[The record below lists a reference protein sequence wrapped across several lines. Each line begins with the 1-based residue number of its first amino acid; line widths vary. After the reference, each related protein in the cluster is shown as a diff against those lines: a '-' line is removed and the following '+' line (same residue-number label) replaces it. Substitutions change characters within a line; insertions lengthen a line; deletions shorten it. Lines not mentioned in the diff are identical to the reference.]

1 MPSQTIGRISHRPPR
16 ADVYLTQH
24 AVLVELEVPGF
35 ATDDVVVVAS
45 ERVVTVSGDRSSGTE
60 DRHYLLRER
69 GPAEF
74 RREFH
79 LPAGMDADSVTF
91 DIVDGV
97 LTVRVPRVEPRPSD
111 PVAVAVTPMRY
122 RVNADSAVD

>member
-1 MPSQTIGRISHRPPR
+1 MPSETIGRISHRPPR
-16 ADVYLTQH
+16 ADVYLTQD

-35 ATDDVVVVAS
+35 ATDELVVVAS
-45 ERVVTVSGDRSSGTE
+45 ERGVTVSGDRSSGMQ

-74 RREFH
+74 RREFR
-79 LPAGMDADSVTF
+79 LPAGMDADNLTF
-91 DIVDGV
+91 DVVDGV
-97 LTVRVPRVEPRPSD
+97 LTVRVPLVEPLPSDRVE
-111 PVAVAVTPMRY
+111 VTPMRY